1 MGAYSPAPIVTPALH
16 AKVLREIIR
25 PAVEA
30 MAAEG
35 TPYTGFLYA
44 GLMIDAA
51 GQPRAL
57 EFNCRL
63 GDPETQPLM
72 ARIRS
77 DFAKTVEQA
86 INGQLD
92 QASIDWDRR
101 VALGVVLAAAGYPE
115 SPRAGDPIMGLPP
128 GGQRSDG
135 DALIFHAGTAL
146 RDGQVVTAGG
156 RVLCVTG
163 LGDSVRAAQSSAY
176 RTIESISFDGMQFR
190 RDIGHR
196 ALNRTSRA

>member
-1 MGAYSPAPIVTPALH
+1 
-16 AKVLREIIR
+16 
-25 PAVEA
+25 

-44 GLMIDAA
+44 GLMIDGK

-86 INGQLD
+86 IAGQLD

-115 SPRAGDPIMGLPP
+115 APRAGDAIMGLVP
-128 GGQRSDG
+128 GVDRGG
-135 DALIFHAGTAL
+135 HDALIFHAGTSQ
-146 RDGQVVTAGG
+146 RDTAIVTAGG

-176 RTIESISFDGMQFR
+176 RAIEGISFDGMQFR

-196 ALNRTSRA
+196 ALNRSGRG